1 MTGDATSLSQ
11 EPKPTR
17 TAANSVPD
25 DSEVCPVIQ
34 QARAGSAAARNEL
47 LASVRSYLLLIA
59 DQELDPQLQAR
70 IGPSDLVQSALLL
83 AEQNLDRFRG
93 DSRAQLLAWLREI
106 LKNEMTTVWRTH
118 LGTAKRDA
126 RRDVRPSSQCP
137 AVAPVTDPAPTP
149 GTTAS
154 LNEEAS
160 ALRNALSRLPADQRQ
175 AVLLRNW
182 ERLSFDDMG
191 SRLNR
196 SADAAKKL
204 WSRAVLRL
212 QEELKRESVEP

>member
-1 MTGDATSLSQ
+1 MTGDAKSF
-11 EPKPTR
+11 
-17 TAANSVPD
+17 
-25 DSEVCPVIQ
+25 SEVPKSTSAAAQSMQEDFEVCAVVQ
-34 QARAGSAAARNEL
+34 QARAGSLDARNEL

-59 DQELDPQLQAR
+59 DQELDSQLQAR

-106 LKNEMTTVWRTH
+106 LKNEMTTAWRTH

-126 RRDVRPSSQCP
+126 RRDVRTCSESR
-137 AVAPVTDPAPTP
+137 AVLPVTDPAPTP

-154 LNEEAS
+154 LNEEAT
-160 ALRNALSRLPADQRQ
+160 ALRNAISRLPTDQRQ

-182 ERLSFDDMG
+182 ERLSFDELG
-191 SRLNR
+191 NRLNR

-212 QEELKRESVEP
+212 QEELKRDSVVP